1 MSILLHVHWNVCF
14 LVLVFLMVYPLGILD
29 QGKGVLILFEDTSVD
44 ETFVSA
50 LNTIGQ
56 LGNVVDSL
64 YKKAKHI
71 Q

>member
-1 MSILLHVHWNVCF
+1 MCLCLPFMS
-14 LVLVFLMVYPLGILD
+14 PLIYCPPGILD
-29 QGKGVLILFEDTSVD
+29 QGKGVLILFEDASVD